1 MIQKELAALFRRLG
15 ARDPEGW
22 ARSQLQEE
30 IPQLA
35 RFLFLRQAWRTI
47 IGEEDATWIDE
58 NIARAEREP
67 NEPFAGVGLALKKLR
82 ARGAADDEI
91 IDLVRGMQAE
101 LLFSLCYLL
110 EDPGD
115 LEPEIAGVSWILAQ
129 IDEEGNVIGSISSLH
144 ESVLETDPTG
154 REMRPRRSAGQR

>member
-47 IGEEDATWIDE
+47 IGEEDATWIDA

-115 LEPEIAGVSWILAQ
+115 L
-129 IDEEGNVIGSISSLH
+129 
-144 ESVLETDPTG
+144 
-154 REMRPRRSAGQR
+154 